1 MFGNLEL
8 ITFDQGIGSEMDF
21 VMTQTT
27 MKPVIMTVVTVV
39 DYLLG
44 KSFVLIAHAKVNE
57 IAHSS

>member
-44 KSFVLIAHAKVNE
+44 KSFVLIAHAKV
-57 IAHSS
+57 H

>member
-1 MFGNLEL
+1 
-8 ITFDQGIGSEMDF
+8 MDF

-44 KSFVLIAHAKVNE
+44 KSFVLIAYAKV
-57 IAHSS
+57 H

>member
-1 MFGNLEL
+1 
-8 ITFDQGIGSEMDF
+8 MDF

-27 MKPVIMTVVTVV
+27 MKPVIMMVVTVV

-44 KSFVLIAHAKVNE
+44 KSFVLTAHAKVNE